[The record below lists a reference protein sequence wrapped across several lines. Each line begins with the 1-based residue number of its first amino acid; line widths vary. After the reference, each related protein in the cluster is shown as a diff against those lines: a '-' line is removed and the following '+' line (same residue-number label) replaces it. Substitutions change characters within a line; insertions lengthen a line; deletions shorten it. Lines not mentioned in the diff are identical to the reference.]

1 MSWYRKI
8 KGNSQQKEILIEH
21 DTQIEISDISLSR
34 DTNSGDK
41 YDLITNNKSPVLVAM
56 TDPGATVQVYIN
68 GVLQGT
74 VEASSSGNISYTMPA
89 NTPTA
94 SIRCNLLLRILLV
107 TGLSLRLQP

>member
-1 MSWYRKI
+1 MPLSWYRKI
-8 KGNSQQKEILIEH
+8 KRQQPTKRYSIEH

-68 GVLQGT
+68 GVRYKQHSRGEF
-74 VEASSSGNISYTMPA
+74 V
-89 NTPTA
+89 
-94 SIRCNLLLRILLV
+94 R
-107 TGLSLRLQP
+107 